1 MSEKDV
7 LVPLGISPGSKPLK
21 HSKWERYA
29 RYRAQAL
36 PRIVAFRK
44 LGNYAANDKICHN
57 NASRLENKPG
67 VKDRIAYLTRQAEE
81 RIAEKR
87 ARIEERLWSIHESN
101 IQDFFTTEVDLNPTE
116 TSNNSA
122 EIANNPDQQKV
133 GVLPRARVVPR
144 PLTELDS
151 ETAKLVEDVVVD
163 SKGRLIPK
171 LYSKTWANAELRKM
185 LNISAKEA
193 PRDVTQLSDAELIET
208 LARQARE
215 LGVQIDLSYDFGQP
229 KNRRMSPKGRPRPQ

>member
-44 LGNYAANDKICHN
+44 LGNYAANDKIAHN

-67 VKDRIAYLTRQAEE
+67 VKDRINYLSRQEE
-81 RIAEKR
+81 ELIAAKR
-87 ARIEERLWSIHESN
+87 RRLEEQLWAVLEGN
-101 IQDFFTTEVDLNPTE
+101 IQDYFEVHETVQRDHTGQPTHDENGALSLETRMRPKLLRDLPPE
-116 TSNNSA
+116 LA
-122 EIANNPDQQKV
+122 QLIEEVRPD
-133 GVLPRARVVPR
+133 AR
-144 PLTELDS
+144 
-151 ETAKLVEDVVVD
+151 
-163 SKGRLIPK
+163 GRLIPK
-171 LYSKTWANAELRKM
+171 LYSKHQANAELRKM

-193 PRDVTQLSDAELIET
+193 PKDVTQLSDAELIQQ
-208 LARQARE
+208 LADQAKQ
-215 LGVQIDLSYDFGQP
+215 LGIQIDLNYHFAKQPPATVTDGQGGQVIDIE
-229 KNRRMSPKGRPRPQ
+229 N

>member
-1 MSEKDV
+1 MSDKKT
-7 LVPLGISPGSKPLK
+7 LVPMGHIPGSKPLK
-21 HSKWERYA
+21 VAKYERYA

-36 PRIVAFRK
+36 SRIEAFRK
-44 LGNYAANDKICHN
+44 IGNEATLDKTARN
-57 NASRLENKPG
+57 NATRLEKRPG
-67 VKDRIAYLTRQAEE
+67 IKDRIAYPTRQAEE
-81 RIAEKR
+81 LIAEKR
-87 ARIEERLWSIHESN
+87 ARIEERLWSIHEAN
-101 IQDFFTTEVDLNPTE
+101 IQDLFTTEVDLNPTE
-116 TSNNSA
+116 TSNNPA

-144 PLTELDS
+144 PLTELDP
-151 ETAKLVEDVVVD
+151 ETAKLIENLTVD

-171 LYSKTWANAELRKM
+171 LYSKLQANAELRKM

-215 LGVQIDLSYDFGQP
+215 LGVQIDLSYDFAQP
-229 KNRRMSPKGRPRPQ
+229 KKTDE

>member
-44 LGNYAANDKICHN
+44 LGNYAANDKIAHN
-57 NASRLENKPG
+57 NASRLENKPS
-67 VKDRIAYLTRQAEE
+67 VKDRINYLTKQAEE

-87 ARIEERLWSIHESN
+87 ARIEKRLWSIHEAN
-101 IQDFFTTEVDLNPTE
+101 IQDFFTTENDLDPTDASSNP
-116 TSNNSA
+116 A
-122 EIANNPDQQKV
+122 EKTNNPDQQKV
-133 GVLPRARVVPR
+133 AVSPRARVVPR
-144 PLTELDS
+144 PLTELDP
-151 ETAKLVEDVVVD
+151 ETAKLIEDVTID

-171 LYSKTWANAELRKM
+171 LYSKLQANKELRAM
-185 LNISAKEA
+185 LNISAKQSA
-193 PRDVTQLSDAELIET
+193 PDVTQLSDSEL
-208 LARQARE
+208 LAQLAQLAKE
-215 LGVQIDLSYDFGQP
+215 LGIEIDLNYSFAQP
-229 KNRRMSPKGRPRPQ
+229 KKTDE